1 MAERAGQAAAAL
13 QPLEEDDLAGLLQR
27 FEAGLVPDALG
38 SRGLR
43 SSCIMRLTGRQLMA
57 LAMFSAPIVAV
68 LVWPDHSSWLRIVG
82 GAFSTVLW
90 AFLGAGC
97 IVSILL
103 RDMSDSDTGAA
114 ALPFMVA
121 GFAVCA
127 ILLWVCMWA
136 FGFLWANTLAG
147 MCIAMCIALGFT
159 PLV

>member
-1 MAERAGQAAAAL
+1 MSASR
-13 QPLEEDDLAGLLQR
+13 PFGLY
-27 FEAGLVPDALG
+27 
-38 SRGLR
+38 
-43 SSCIMRLTGRQLMA
+43 LT

-68 LVWPDHSSWLRIVG
+68 IVWPEHSSLLRIVG

-97 IVSILL
+97 LVSILL
-103 RDMSDSDTGAA
+103 RDMGDSDTGAA
-114 ALPFMVA
+114 VLPLMVA

-147 MCIAMCIALGFT
+147 GVIAMCSALGFT